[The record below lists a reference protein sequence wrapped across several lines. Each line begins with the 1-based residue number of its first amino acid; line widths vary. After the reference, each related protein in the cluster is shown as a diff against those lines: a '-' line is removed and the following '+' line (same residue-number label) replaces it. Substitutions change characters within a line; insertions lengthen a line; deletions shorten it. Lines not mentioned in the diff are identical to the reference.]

1 MVNPELC
8 AVITCSRILCV
19 RYLLPLQK
27 KIPTYSICNLLGA
40 DQCVAEFTLARLGDY
55 VRQHPDLAFPHRH
68 AFYQILLIT
77 EGSGGHTIDFHTYS
91 VRPHQVYYLAPGQ
104 IHAWNFD
111 SGVEGFVL
119 NFNESFFTAIC
130 HNPNF
135 VTEFPIFNHISGEPV
150 NVLETE
156 CCSEI
161 HGLLERMLAEY
172 RSEADFR
179 QDYLRALLLQLLV
192 LLSRNMP
199 ARTAKPNSKHQ
210 LTILR
215 NFERLIELHYRDKRL
230 PRDYAEMLFI
240 TPNHLNALTNALIGK
255 PAGELIR
262 DRVLL
267 EAKRLLVNSDYTI
280 TQIADMLSFEDNA
293 YFTRFFKKYTGM
305 SPETFRQGHEND
317 LVVR

>member
-1 MVNPELC
+1 M
-8 AVITCSRILCV
+8 
-19 RYLLPLQK
+19 
-27 KIPTYSICNLLGA
+27 LGA
-40 DQCVAEFTLARLGDY
+40 DQCVAEFTLAHLSDY
-55 VRQHPDLAFPHRH
+55 LRQHPDLASPHRH
-68 AFYQILLIT
+68 AFYQIVLFT
-77 EGSGGHTIDFHTYS
+77 EGGGSHTIDFHTYP

-111 SGVEGFVL
+111 EQVEGFVL

-135 VTEFPIFNHISGEPV
+135 VTEFPIFNNIIGEPV

-179 QDYLRALLLQLLV
+179 QDFLRALLLQLLV
-192 LLSRNMP
+192 MLSRNMP

-240 TPNHLNALTNALIGK
+240 TPNHLNALTNGLIGK

-305 SPETFRQGHEND
+305 SPENFRQTYEND
-317 LVVR
+317 LVVG